1 MSKKKHSYKNKYTK
15 YNNKRQLKVW
25 ISEETYNLLVEY
37 APEIY
42 GQVHGSLSYVVE
54 EAIKRYL
61 LPYKHT
67 QMHTNPKLSVRMVY
81 QRVKETI
88 KEITHNPIVFEVP
101 EKILDL
107 AISET
112 RGSDPRT
119 IAKWKNL
126 FIKQGLIKPVGG
138 MTPNRVF
145 ELIG

>member
-1 MSKKKHSYKNKYTK
+1 MSKKKHSYNKKYTK

-42 GQVHGSLSYVVE
+42 GQIHGSLSYVVE
-54 EAIKRYL
+54 EAIKHYL

-81 QRVKETI
+81 QRVKDRI

-119 IAKWKNL
+119 ISKWKNL
-126 FIKQGLIKPVGG
+126 FIKQGLVKPVGG
-138 MTPNRVF
+138 MFPNRVF